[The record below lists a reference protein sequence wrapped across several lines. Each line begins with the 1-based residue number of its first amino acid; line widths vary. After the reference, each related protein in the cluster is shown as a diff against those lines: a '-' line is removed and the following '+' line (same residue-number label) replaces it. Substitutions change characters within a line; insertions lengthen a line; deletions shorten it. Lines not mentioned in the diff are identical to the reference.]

1 MHQLR
6 QHIEKIIS
14 LTDSEFE
21 YVRSHFQSKKYRKHQ
36 FLLQEGDAVHSEF
49 FVLKG
54 CAKAYMLNDEGKE
67 YILQFAMEEWWI
79 SDFEAYNKHT
89 PATLNIDC
97 LEDCEVLILSYANRE
112 KLCAEMHK
120 MEHYFRKISNSGY
133 IALQQRILAL
143 LSTSAKER
151 YDKLILQYPHLAKRV
166 PKSVIA
172 AYLGVSRET
181 LSRLV

>member
-1 MHQLR
+1 MHLLR

-14 LTDSEFE
+14 LTDTEFD
-21 YVRSHFQSKKYRKHQ
+21 YVLSHFTTKNFRKHD
-36 FLLQEGDAVHSEF
+36 FPIKEGDHVSNEF

-54 CAKAYMLNDEGKE
+54 CMKSSMVNEDGKE
-67 YILQFAMEEWWI
+67 HILQFAMESWWI

-97 LEDCEVLILSYANRE
+97 IEDCEVLLLSYENRE
-112 KLCAEMHK
+112 KMCREMHK
-120 MEHYFRKISNSGY
+120 MEHYFRKISHSGY
-133 IALQQRILAL
+133 VALQQRILCL
-143 LSTSAKER
+143 LSRNAKDR
-151 YDKLILQYPHLAKRV
+151 YDNLLAQYPSLFQRV

-181 LSRLV
+181 LSRL